1 MPGYFSR
8 RLDEMRLNVMASRL
22 GKLRLTLGCFVLVCL
37 IAVGCA
43 VAEPPA
49 EQVKTEDQ
57 LVPSNLPAGSPWKLV
72 WSDEFNGNKLDR
84 TKWDFRLHIMHQRF
98 KTWTDDAASL
108 DGKGNL
114 LLKVYEKG
122 GNCYSSQLQTGSNFM
137 DAPVDNGFFRWPIA
151 KIAPPKFMHKYGY
164 YEIRCKL
171 PKKSGW
177 WPAFWLQ
184 SPTIGS
190 SLEPAASGVEIDIM
204 ESFTRDGVIF
214 HTIHWN
220 GYGADHGQKCS
231 GPLKRPE
238 LSEGYHT
245 FGVDWNAKQYV
256 FYIDGKETWRVG
268 GPISNRE
275 QFILVSA
282 ECGGY
287 RPGSPVPKPKKEDLP
302 DYFVVD
308 YVRVFDR
315 IDNATTNH

>member
-1 MPGYFSR
+1 
-8 RLDEMRLNVMASRL
+8 MRLKNRWAIRL
-22 GKLRLTLGCFVLVCL
+22 KKLRRTLGCVVLVCL
-37 IAVGCA
+37 VAGGRG
-43 VAEPPA
+43 VAETPA
-49 EQVKTEDQ
+49 EQPGPKDQ
-57 LVPSNLPAGSPWKLV
+57 LVPSKLPAGHNWKIV
-72 WSDEFNGNKLDR
+72 WCDEFNGTELDR

-108 DGKGNL
+108 DAKGNL
-114 LLKVYEKG
+114 LLKVYEKNG
-122 GNCYSSQLQTGSNFM
+122 ECYSSQLQTGSNFM
-137 DAPVDNGFFRWPIA
+137 DGPVDNGFFRWPIA
-151 KIAPPKFMHKYGY
+151 KIAPAKFMHKYGY

-171 PKKSGW
+171 PKQPGW

-204 ESFTRDGVIF
+204 ENFTRDNVIF

-220 GYGADHGQKCS
+220 GYGADHAQKCS

-256 FYIDGKETWRVG
+256 FYVDGKETWRVG

-275 QFILVSA
+275 QFILISA

-287 RPGSPVPKPKKEDLP
+287 RPGSPVAKPKKENLP

-315 IDNATTNH
+315 IDTSTKNN